1 MLFDLIPL
9 CYHWTKT
16 ATTHAEIYRKSLAA
30 LSEAQA
36 EAESLRRTVMLP
48 AVKAKAEAEQQKTIN
63 RLKRSADIAADL
75 CKAYIFRAMRAATQW
90 KGSDQPAERYAAAVT
105 YMKIADIC
113 VSHNIQRPAGLPAN
127 PPKPDTA
134 DEVEAMK
141 ITVKCIRVSLFS
153 DDSIELEEEATHTA
167 ALTEI
172 AQGICPYNFDA
183 AMRLEDII
191 IDYLGNVNIT
201 EATGKLTI
209 ECETSPTSSAGEPL
223 SNALVGC
230 RAADMLIR
238 HQLTGDQQAII
249 LEVLARAPRPKK
261 DVKEIKVS
269 TPDIIV
275 PLTEQDVSTITQ
287 AVYGRNKADRRDRLY
302 SELQNMAL
310 TVEYDYMD
318 AEGNVVHR
326 KGQLLHAVVDTYKET
341 GAFKGMAVH
350 LCPAFGLLVKSKY
363 WPAYLQEY
371 HRQRIAANGDEF
383 SSLYMAVMAHFDAI
397 QQAAAHGKRM
407 KVEVSFAQVFGPRP
421 DKAVDIN
428 AYHRYIRR
436 INRAE
441 AVAQTVAQVVGA
453 TSFEAKKHA
462 GERIGIAFDFTP
474 PEVEVTELA
483 ARVKIIE
490 DKMKPQPTPKRGRG
504 RPRKA

>member
-16 ATTHAEIYRKSLAA
+16 ATTHANIYRRSMAA
-30 LSEAQA
+30 LSEAEA

-48 AVKAKAEAEQQKTIN
+48 AVKAEAEAEQKKNID
-63 RLKRSADIAADL
+63 RLKQSADIAADL
-75 CKAYIFRAMRAATQW
+75 CKAYIYRAMFISGKW
-90 KGSDQPAERYAAAVT
+90 LNGDKVPERYAAAVT

-113 VSHNIQRPAGLPAN
+113 ASHNFQRPVGLPAN

-141 ITVKCIRVSLFS
+141 VVIKRIKVERFKGDNLVLDT
-153 DDSIELEEEATHTA
+153 THTG
-167 ALTEI
+167 ALTEMT
-172 AQGICPYNFDA
+172 QGICPYNFDA
-183 AMRLEDII
+183 AVKLEDII
-191 IDYLGNVNIT
+191 IDYLRKFNLI
-201 EATGKLTI
+201 ESTGQLTI
-209 ECETSPTSSAGEPL
+209 ECETTDTPAADQPL
-223 SNALVGC
+223 SSTVVGC

-238 HQLTGDQQAII
+238 HRLTGEQQAII

-302 SELQNMAL
+302 SEIQDMAL
-310 TVEYDYMD
+310 TVEYDYTD

-363 WPAYLQEY
+363 WTAYLQEY

-383 SSLYMAVMAHFDAI
+383 STLYMAVMAHFDAI
-397 QQAAAHGKRM
+397 QQAAAHGKRT
-407 KVEVSFAQVFGPRP
+407 KVEVSFAQVFGARP
-421 DKAVDIN
+421 DKSDRGEYVG
-428 AYHRYIRR
+428 YTRR

-453 TSFEAKKHA
+453 TSFRVMKHA
-462 GERIGIAFDFTP
+462 GERIGIAFDFAP
-474 PEVEVTELA
+474 PEVEVPELT
-483 ARVKIIE
+483 ARVKAIE
-490 DKMKPQPTPKRGRG
+490 DKIKKPQQPTPKRGRG